1 MRIVITVDVD
11 KMKAILNQSISQSIP
26 FYTQFL
32 CTLMF
37 FCLLMMWN
45 VNLNMIWYV
54 IWTWCLPYGAHI
66 VPHMVAV
73 GTHLFMPVFS
83 YSYVSKIIF
92 YSWSLGEIEKCDGL
106 YLIMSFRPLCSKW
119 KHPSSNESTHLT
131 FNVIMELFAKHFTKS
146 TQFMPWIF
154 ENKLR
159 KIPKFKRF
167 FYFTVFFLLFNLFWI
182 TEMLINAKQTFF
194 ARVFTWFFF
203 VHHQIVCSQEILLI
217 SSSLVFFLVD
227 FKTREWFYCS

>member
-11 KMKAILNQSISQSIP
+11 KIKAILNQSSSQSIP

-73 GTHLFMPVFS
+73 GTHLFMPVLFFFS

-106 YLIMSFRPLCSKW
+106 YLIMSFRPLCSMW

-146 TQFMPWIF
+146 TQFSPCF
-154 ENKLR
+154 R
-159 KIPKFKRF
+159 K
-167 FYFTVFFLLFNLFWI
+167 
-182 TEMLINAKQTFF
+182 
-194 ARVFTWFFF
+194 
-203 VHHQIVCSQEILLI
+203 
-217 SSSLVFFLVD
+217 
-227 FKTREWFYCS
+227 